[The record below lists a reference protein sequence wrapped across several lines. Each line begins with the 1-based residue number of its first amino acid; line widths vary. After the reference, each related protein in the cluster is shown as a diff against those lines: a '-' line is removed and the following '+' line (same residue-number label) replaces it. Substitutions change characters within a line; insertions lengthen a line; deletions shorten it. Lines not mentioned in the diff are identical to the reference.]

1 MRKGFSL
8 RANLLMAVF
17 SASVVLSAGA
27 ALAKPP
33 TAQHPKAA
41 GIHGKY
47 FNPAPARFLFENK
60 LRPGMTGYGL
70 TVMRGAKIQKF
81 KVKIIDVIK
90 DFSPDMNVILVR
102 CYGLG
107 LQKSG
112 IIEGM
117 SGSPDYVDGK
127 LIGAIAYGWPYS
139 KDPIGGVQPIR
150 QMLRIPMPSPSAA
163 RQAGGGSAISWL
175 LHKAVRSD
183 VPGYSKLIAHVYSH
197 RFWRPSELRKSSV
210 AGLGSMRMLSTPLMV
225 STTDTSVMRFLRSG
239 LRGSGLT
246 ALAGG
251 GAGVD
256 SKLGGEGLLPHG
268 SLNLRPGAAISV
280 PLMSGDMDMCAIG
293 TVTAIVNKHVYAFG
307 HRFFAQGPT
316 HLPVAGAYIFHVLPI
331 YKSSFKLGDAAGPI
345 QGSLLMDQE
354 NGIMGVLGPKPASVP
369 IIVHVEYHHPNW
381 QKTFHYNLYP
391 NRNTTVESIGAA
403 ILGSMAAKRNLT
415 KKNGKYT
422 VHIQGDVQFRHFSLP
437 VDYQATT
444 GNFNPTN
451 ILLPMAVLNDN
462 PFHNFAFK
470 SLNFRISVR
479 GKSRAI
485 SLISA
490 AVARRVVKPG
500 GDVIIK
506 ARLKPQHKR
515 SFTTVIRLHIPAS
528 TPNGTYNLQ
537 VASRAPLIADNA
549 SLFPQYFTAL
559 GTSSLKRSI
568 LYITSFRAN
577 RLYAQLV
584 LNTHGVTVGS
594 TSMPN
599 LPASRLSIMTQNPP
613 ANVYPLPDY
622 VVTSVPLPGVLAGT
636 EIDIPITVQQHPFGR
651 FAEPVKTQTS
661 PMPFF
666 PGGGPQ

>member
-1 MRKGFSL
+1 L
-8 RANLLMAVF
+8 RAKLHWTVF
-17 SASVVLSAGA
+17 SVTMLMSAGA
-27 ALAKPP
+27 VCAKLPA
-33 TAQHPKAA
+33 AQPAKAA
-41 GIHGKY
+41 GVHGKY
-47 FNPAPARFLFENK
+47 FNPDPARFLFENK
-60 LRPGMTGYGL
+60 LRPGMMGYGL

-90 DFSPDMNVILVR
+90 DFGPDMNVILVR

-117 SGSPDYVDGK
+117 SGSPVYVDGK

-150 QMLRIPMPSPSAA
+150 QMLRIPMPTKAA
-163 RQAGGGSAISWL
+163 ALRAGGGSAISWL

-183 VPGYSKLIAHVYSH
+183 VPGYSRLIAHVYPQYL
-197 RFWRPSELRKSSV
+197 WRNTLNRDQRHA
-210 AGLGSMRMLSTPLMV
+210 AGSGAMRMLSTPLMV
-225 STTDTSVMRFLRSG
+225 STTDSSVLRFLRSG
-239 LRGSGLT
+239 LRGSGIT
-246 ALAGG
+246 AFSGG

-256 SKLGGEGLLPHG
+256 SKLGGEGLLPRG
-268 SLNLRPGAAISV
+268 ALDLRPGAAISV

-316 HLPVAGAYIFHVLPI
+316 HLPIAGAYIFHVLPI
-331 YKSSFKLGDAAGPI
+331 YSSSFKLGDAAGPI

-354 NGIMGVLGPKPASVP
+354 NGIMGVLGPKPVSVP
-369 IIVHVEYHHPNW
+369 VVVHVVYHHPNW
-381 QKTFHYNLYP
+381 QKTFHYNIYP
-391 NRNTTVESIGAA
+391 NRNTTIEAVGSA

-422 VHIQGDVQFRHFSLP
+422 VHIKGDVNFRHFALP

-444 GNFNPTN
+444 GDFNPAS
-451 ILLPMAVLNDN
+451 ILLPMALLNDN

-470 SLNFRISVR
+470 SMKFNISVR
-479 GKSRAI
+479 GQSRAV

-500 GDVIIK
+500 GTIVISARIK
-506 ARLKPQHKR
+506 PHHKQA
-515 SFTTVIRLHIPAS
+515 FTAVIRLHVPIS
-528 TPNGTYNLQ
+528 TPDGTYNLQ
-537 VASRAPLIADNA
+537 VASRGPLLMDN
-549 SLFPQYFTAL
+549 SNIFPQYFEAL
-559 GTSSLKRSI
+559 STSSLKRSI
-568 LYITSFRAN
+568 LYMTSFRSN

-599 LPASRLSIMTQNPP
+599 LPASRLSIMTQNPSV
-613 ANVYPLPDY
+613 NVFPLPDY
-622 VVTSVPLPGVLAGT
+622 VVTSVRLPGVLAGG

-651 FAEPVKTQTS
+651 FAEPIKTNTS
-661 PMPFF
+661 PPPFF

>member
-1 MRKGFSL
+1 M
-8 RANLLMAVF
+8 M
-17 SASVVLSAGA
+17 
-27 ALAKPP
+27 
-33 TAQHPKAA
+33 
-41 GIHGKY
+41 
-47 FNPAPARFLFENK
+47 
-60 LRPGMTGYGL
+60 GYGL
-70 TVMRGAKIQKF
+70 TVMRGVKIQKF
-81 KVKIIDVIK
+81 RVKIIDVIK

-112 IIEGM
+112 VIEGM
-117 SGSPDYVDGK
+117 SGSPVFVDGK

-139 KDPIGGVQPIR
+139 KDPIAGVQPIR
-150 QMLRIPMPSPSAA
+150 QMLSIPMPSKLAA

-175 LHKAVRSD
+175 LHKATRTD
-183 VPGYSKLIAHVYSH
+183 VPGYRALITHVYPH
-197 RFWRPSELRKSSV
+197 QAWMAENRRPAKAE
-210 AGLGSMRMLSTPLMV
+210 GLGSMRMLSTPLMV
-225 STTDTSVMRFLRSG
+225 STTDSSVLRFLRDG
-239 LRGSGLT
+239 FRGSGLT

-268 SLNLRPGAAISV
+268 ALDLRPGAAISV

-293 TVTAIVNKHVYAFG
+293 TVTAIINKHVYAFG

-331 YKSSFKLGDAAGPI
+331 YTSSFKLGDAAGPI

-354 NGIMGVLGPKPASVP
+354 TGIMGVLGPKPASVP
-369 IIVHVEYHHPNW
+369 ITVQVAYHHPNW

-422 VHIQGDVQFRHFSLP
+422 VHIKGDVHFHHFSLP
-437 VDYQATT
+437 LDYYATT
-444 GNFNPTN
+444 GNFNPVS
-451 ILLPMAVLNDN
+451 ILLPMALLNDN

-470 SLNFRISVR
+470 SMNFRVSVR
-479 GKSRAI
+479 GQSRAI

-490 AVARRVVKPG
+490 SVARRVVRPG
-500 GDVIIK
+500 GNLIIN
-506 ARLKPQHKR
+506 ARLKPEHKE
-515 SFTTVIRLHIPAS
+515 SFTAVIRLHIPS
-528 TPNGTYNLQ
+528 NTPKGTYNLQ
-537 VASRAPLIADNA
+537 VASRAALIQDNIA
-549 SLFPQYFTAL
+549 IFPQYFTAL
-559 GTSSLKRSI
+559 DTASLKRSI
-568 LYITSFRAN
+568 SYITSFRGN

-594 TSMPN
+594 TSLPN

-613 ANVYPLPDY
+613 DNVYPLPNY
-622 VVTSVPLPGVLAGT
+622 VATSVPLPGVLEGT
-636 EIDIPITVQQHPFGR
+636 EIDIPITVRQHPFGR
-651 FAEPVKTQTS
+651 FAEPVKIQT
-661 PMPFF
+661 PPAPFF
-666 PGGGPQ
+666 PGGGPP

>member
-1 MRKGFSL
+1 M
-8 RANLLMAVF
+8 M
-17 SASVVLSAGA
+17 
-27 ALAKPP
+27 
-33 TAQHPKAA
+33 
-41 GIHGKY
+41 
-47 FNPAPARFLFENK
+47 
-60 LRPGMTGYGL
+60 GYGL

-90 DFSPDMNVILVR
+90 DFQPAMNVILVH

-107 LQKSG
+107 LKKSG

-117 SGSPDYVDGK
+117 SGSPVYIDGK

-139 KDPIGGVQPIR
+139 KLPIGGVQPIR
-150 QMLRIPMPSPSAA
+150 QMLRIPMPTKLAA

-175 LHKAVRSD
+175 LKKANRTD
-183 VPGYSKLIAHVYSH
+183 VPGYRTLIAHVYPHQLWMESSDD
-197 RFWRPSELRKSSV
+197 RPASARHG
-210 AGLGSMRMLSTPLMV
+210 GLRMLSTPLMI
-225 STTDTSVMRFLRSG
+225 STTDSSVIRFLRQG

-256 SKLGGEGLLPHG
+256 SKLGGEGLLKPGALDLH
-268 SLNLRPGAAISV
+268 PGAAISV
-280 PLMSGDMDMCAIG
+280 PLMSGDMDLCAIG

-354 NGIMGVLGPKPASVP
+354 TGIMGILGRKPPSIP
-369 IIVHVEYHHPNW
+369 ITVHVEYHHPAW
-381 QKTFHYNLYP
+381 QRVFHYNLYP

-422 VHIQGDVQFRHFSLP
+422 VHISGDVRFRHLSLP
-437 VDYQATT
+437 VDYWATT
-444 GNFNPTN
+444 GNFDPTS
-451 ILLPMAVLNDN
+451 ILLPMAILNDN

-470 SLNFRISVR
+470 RMNFNISVH
-479 GKSRAI
+479 GASHAV

-490 AVARRVVKPG
+490 SVARRVVKPG
-500 GDVIIK
+500 GTVVIY
-506 ARLKPQHKR
+506 ARLRPEHQN
-515 SFTTVIRLHIPAS
+515 SFTAIIRLVVPKA
-528 TPNGTYNLQ
+528 TPDGVYNLQ
-537 VASRAPLIADNA
+537 VSSRSNLLLDNA
-549 SLFPQYFTAL
+549 SIFPQYFSAL
-559 GTSSLKRSI
+559 GTASLTRSI
-568 LYITSFRAN
+568 KYITSFKSN

-584 LNTHGVTVGS
+584 LNTHGLTVGN

-599 LPASRLSIMTQNPP
+599 LPASRLAIMAENPP
-613 ANVYPLPDY
+613 ANLYPLPNS
-622 VVTSVPLPGVLAGT
+622 VSTSVPLPGVLAGG
-636 EIDIPITVQQHPFGR
+636 EIDIPISVRRHPFAR
-651 FAEPVKTQTS
+651 FAEPVKTQPS
-661 PMPFF
+661 PPPFF
-666 PGGGPQ
+666 PGAGPQPMN